1 MPHLDPLPQKKPCQ
15 GLPQQGPLPL
25 RQAVVQA
32 VHTRLHHVHS
42 VLGQG
47 APQQLLDSAQVQQRD
62 LQHQRAQALSPMEP
76 DLHGPA

>member
-1 MPHLDPLPQKKPCQ
+1 MPHLDPLAQKKPCQ

-32 VHTRLHHVHS
+32 VNARLHHVHS

-47 APQQLLDSAQVQQRD
+47 APQQLLDGAEVQQRD
-62 LQHQRAQALSPMEP
+62 LQHRELNLSVLQGLTCSAPV
-76 DLHGPA
+76 